1 MTRYIIMRLLLGLPT
16 LVLLS
21 LIVFLSIRLI
31 PGDVCTLIFTSGGNR
46 PDFTAEDCAR
56 LENSLGLD
64 KPMVSQ
70 YFDWVTKM
78 LQGDM
83 GQSLISRREVLG
95 DLAGRMKVTI
105 ELAVLAGMFST
116 MVGIPIGVIAALK
129 QNTKID
135 YGLRLLTVGWLSM
148 PSFWVGTLLLTLPA
162 LWFGYSPPIGYEPLW
177 VDPWKNLQQMYMP
190 VIAIG
195 LAVSASMARL
205 TRSSMLEVMRE
216 DYVRTAKAKGLGES
230 TVIFRHALRTALLP
244 IVTLFGLQI
253 TALLSGSLVI
263 ELIFAIPGV
272 GQYVLA
278 AIQTKDFPIIQAGVM
293 FFGTLV
299 IFINIIVDISY
310 SWLDPRLRES

>member
-1 MTRYIIMRLLLGLPT
+1 MTRYVIVRILLGLPT

-21 LIVFLSIRLI
+21 VIVFLSIRLI

-46 PDFTAEDCAR
+46 PEFTAEDCAR
-56 LENSLGLD
+56 LKNSLGLD
-64 KPMVSQ
+64 RPVVSQ
-70 YFDWVTKM
+70 YFDWTANM

-83 GQSLISRREVLG
+83 GRSLISRREVLP
-95 DLAGRMKVTI
+95 DLTGRMKVTM
-105 ELAVLAGMFST
+105 ELALLAGMFST
-116 MVGIPIGVIAALK
+116 TIGVPIGVISALN
-129 QNTKID
+129 QNSKID

-162 LWFGYSPPIGYEPLW
+162 LWFGYSPPIGYQPLW
-177 VDPWKNLQQMYMP
+177 VDPWTNIQQMYMP

-216 DYVRTAKAKGLGES
+216 DYVRTARAKGLGQR

-244 IVTLFGLQI
+244 IVTLFGLQM

-272 GQYVLA
+272 GQFMLS

-293 FFGTLV
+293 FFGTIV
-299 IFINIIVDISY
+299 ILINMIVDISY
-310 SWLDPRLRES
+310 SWLDPRLRAS

>member
-1 MTRYIIMRLLLGLPT
+1 MRVLLGLPT

-21 LIVFLSIRLI
+21 VIVFLSIRLI

-46 PDFTAEDCAR
+46 PDFTQEDCDSLKGA
-56 LENSLGLD
+56 LGLD
-64 KPMVSQ
+64 KPLVSQ
-70 YFDWVTKM
+70 YFDWTANM

-83 GQSLISRREVLG
+83 GRSLISRREVLP
-95 DLAGRMKVTI
+95 DLTGRMKVTM
-105 ELAVLAGMFST
+105 ELALLAGLFST
-116 MVGIPIGVIAALK
+116 SVGVPIGVLSALK
-129 QNTKID
+129 QNSKID

-162 LWFGYSPPIGYEPLW
+162 LWFGYSPPIGYQPFW
-177 VDPWKNLQQMYMP
+177 VNPWVNLQQMYMP

-216 DYVRTAKAKGLGES
+216 DYVRTARAKGLGQR

-272 GQYVLA
+272 GQFMLS

-293 FFGTLV
+293 FFGTVV

-310 SWLDPRLRES
+310 SWLDPRLRAS